1 VAGAKLRPR
10 VDDERIGEFAM
21 PIELTAR
28 TEPGARLVAIAEQLQ
43 PQLAARAAEHDGDGS
58 YPFEAIDALKAAGYF
73 AAPVPVELGGLGV
86 SSAHDLIVA
95 SSRLARGDASV
106 AIGVNMHLVAVLNME
121 RRRQVAVAAGAERR
135 ARAFASSLEQIARDD
150 VVLAAAGSERGQ
162 DLTRPGTLATRTE
175 SGWRID
181 GHKIFCTM
189 SPAATDLY
197 VAVTYADDDGIERYA
212 YAMVPTDT
220 PGVVVHDDWDALGMR
235 ASGSNSIT
243 LEGVELPESGVRGG
257 FRAGDPLPYM
267 ERNLVAGLFHAAA
280 SLGIAESADAIARQ
294 GVAGRINGDARPR
307 IQVAENT
314 IDLAA
319 CRGVISRA
327 AALIDEHRAAN
338 PASDGTAEQLGA
350 LFAEAQAA
358 KAFVN
363 EAAARV
369 VDRALALSGGAGYLN
384 ASPLA
389 RAYRD
394 VKAGTFMHPLGAN
407 RAYDYLG
414 HAALGE
420 PTSLH

>member
-1 VAGAKLRPR
+1 
-10 VDDERIGEFAM
+10 M
-21 PIELTAR
+21 PIELTAH
-28 TEPGARLVAIAEQLQ
+28 TDAGARLVAIAEELCQEF
-43 PQLAARAAEHDGDGS
+43 AARAAEHDRDGT

-73 AAPVPVELGGLGV
+73 AAPVPVELGGHGV
-86 SSAHDLIVA
+86 SSAHDLVVA

-135 ARAFASSLEQIARDD
+135 ARGFAASLERIARNG
-150 VVLAAAGSERGQ
+150 VVLAAAISEPGQ

-181 GHKIFCTM
+181 GRKMFCTM

-197 VAVTYADDDGIERYA
+197 VAVTYADGDGVERYA
-212 YAMVPTDT
+212 YAMVPTDA
-220 PGVVVHDDWDALGMR
+220 PGVVVNDDWDALGMR
-235 ASGSNSIT
+235 TSGSNSIS
-243 LEGVELPESGVRGG
+243 LDDVALPESAVRGG
-257 FRAGDPLPYM
+257 FRAGDALPYM

-280 SLGIAESADAIARQ
+280 SLGIAESADSIARR
-294 GVAGRINGDARPR
+294 GVAGRSSGDARPR
-307 IQVAENT
+307 MQVADNAV
-314 IDLAA
+314 DLAA
-319 CRGVISRA
+319 ARGVLSRA
-327 AALIDEHRAAN
+327 AALIDEHYTAN
-338 PASDGTAEQLGA
+338 PASDGSAEELGA

-363 EAAARV
+363 DASARI

-384 ASPLA
+384 GSPLA

-407 RAYDYLG
+407 RAYDYLA
-414 HAALGE
+414 HVALGE
-420 PTSLH
+420 EPSLH